1 VSGVG
6 RLPNTKT
13 AILLVD
19 DDDAVRDVVGRRLE
33 AAGYAV
39 REASN
44 GEAALEAVRS
54 RPPDLIVLDLVL
66 GGMDGLA
73 VLRAV
78 RAGSRVPVIMLTSA
92 GDEADRVLALE
103 LGADDYVVKPFLPRE
118 LVARV
123 RALLR
128 RSQTLA
134 PSTLLVFDEL
144 IIDLQAREAFRDGQ
158 LIALTN
164 REFELLAFLAASP
177 RRTFSRAQLLEHVW
191 GADGWQDEAT
201 VTEHMHRLRRR
212 VEADP
217 SHPRRLA
224 TVRGVGYRFD
234 P

>member
-1 VSGVG
+1 
-6 RLPNTKT
+6 
-13 AILLVD
+13 
-19 DDDAVRDVVGRRLE
+19 VRDVVGRRLE

-39 REASN
+39 REAAS
-44 GEAALEAVRS
+44 GESALEAVRS

-128 RSQTLA
+128 RSQPLS
-134 PSTLLVFDEL
+134 PSTLLVFGDL
-144 IIDLQAREAFRDGQ
+144 IIDLLAHEAFRDGQ

-164 REFELLAFLAASP
+164 REFELLAFLASSP
-177 RRTFSRAQLLEHVW
+177 RRTFSRAQLLESVW
-191 GADGWQDEAT
+191 GGEGWQDEAT

-212 VEADP
+212 VEVDP

-224 TVRGVGYRFD
+224 TVRGAGYRFD